1 MGIPSEAGVL
11 RWDGDTPRGWGA
23 VFGWALPCRLGCHRG
38 MGTPSRDGCCCWMGL
53 PLKAGVLPQDGDP
66 IGCWDD
72 AKGWGHPCRLGY
84 CHRWGHTQMMFP
96 WVFPR
101 DKDPLGGQGAAA
113 GWGPQLT
120 CTREHATAWE
130 GSRDAS
136 TCRMRKAAVSPQ
148 PEPFPNHHQ
157 PLLGHAPTWYFGGLP
172 CCADPRLYPSWG
184 HYSTCRWQRALR
196 THSALPR
203 ARGAGTGRF
212 LPAETPRPPGTPTPP
227 TPPRPAPGNIG
238 KKDEN
243 RVRCHLWAAGGWRGA
258 KGRDGPTGHP
268 KEHWRCVPQV

>member
-1 MGIPSEAGVL
+1 
-11 RWDGDTPRGWGA
+11 
-23 VFGWALPCRLGCHRG
+23 
-38 MGTPSRDGCCCWMGL
+38 
-53 PLKAGVLPQDGDP
+53 
-66 IGCWDD
+66 
-72 AKGWGHPCRLGY
+72 
-84 CHRWGHTQMMFP
+84 MMFP
-96 WVFPR
+96 WVFPW

-120 CTREHATAWE
+120 CTREHTTAWE

-157 PLLGHAPTWYFGGLP
+157 PLLGRAPTWYFGGLP
-172 CCADPRLYPSWG
+172 CRADPRLYPSWG

-203 ARGAGTGRF
+203 ARRAGTGRF

-227 TPPRPAPGNIG
+227 TPPRPAPGDIG
-238 KKDEN
+238 KKDKN
-243 RVRCHLWAAGGWRGA
+243 RVRCHLWAAGDWRGA
-258 KGRDGPTGHP
+258 KGRDGPRGHP
-268 KEHWRCVPQV
+268 KEHWRCVPQVWTRDPVPGQGASCSWWLQLDQNPFLSTRTGARWGWQREQHLLLAAPPSSGKAGHRGGPQSPEDAQAQCCPPASEQAP